1 MPPLPPPPDPLDPLF
16 TQWRAGAPA
25 PADDLETRVWRRL
38 AAQAAPPPVRGGPLA
53 GLEALFARAS
63 FTAAFV
69 VACVLL
75 GLFLAETRVSRR
87 QAKRS
92 SEFVLSYLRQI
103 DPQFNAAAVAADTPP
118 APRP

>member
-1 MPPLPPPPDPLDPLF
+1 MPPHTPAPDPLDPWF
-16 TQWRAGAPA
+16 AQWRATAPA

-38 AAQAAPPPVRGGPLA
+38 ATREDPRPAADGLLA
-53 GLEALFARAS
+53 GLEALFARTS

-75 GLFLAETRVSRR
+75 GLFLAETRISGLQARR
-87 QAKRS
+87 N

-103 DPQFNAAAVAADTPP
+103 DPQFDAAAITAP

>member
-1 MPPLPPPPDPLDPLF
+1 MPAIPPTPDPLDPLF
-16 TQWRAGAPA
+16 ARWRAAAPA
-25 PADDLETRVWRRL
+25 PADDIETRVWRRL
-38 AAQAAPPPVRGGPLA
+38 AAKAAPSPARAGLRD
-53 GLEALFARAS
+53 GLEAMFARAS

-69 VACVLL
+69 VACILL
-75 GLFLAETRVSRR
+75 GLFLAETRISGL

-103 DPQFNAAAVAADTPP
+103 DPQFDAATVSAPTP